1 MIDKIG
7 TVKSGTNQ
15 NETEQTKTNP
25 KQLIDETITKN
36 KSIVAENAEFQL
48 RDMGWNDFPKRTHA
62 VHEAVPCFENVWE
75 LPISLIDW
83 SDHA

>member
-48 RDMGWNDFPKRTHA
+48 RDMG
-62 VHEAVPCFENVWE
+62 
-75 LPISLIDW
+75 
-83 SDHA
+83 